1 MSDFYHLRPVRT
13 TGRPAARIVAGCLL
27 VLVVIAAPL
36 QSVEA
41 QTRWVTDK
49 VEIDVRR
56 GKSLQHAIVRMVP
69 TGTTVE
75 LLEQD
80 RDEGYS
86 RIRLPGGAEGWILSR
101 YLVDEPPARVALPAA
116 LERLEGAEEKRRAAE
131 AAMRDLRA
139 ERDQLAG
146 QLEVTGAARDEQARE
161 LAEIRRISAGA
172 IDLNESNRALKEQ
185 VAALEQQAAA
195 LTEEN
200 RRLKSGSTRD
210 WFLAGGATIV
220 VGILLGLLLP
230 RLRVKRR
237 SSWDSF

>member
-1 MSDFYHLRPVRT
+1 MSDYYHLRPALT
-13 TGRPAARIVAGCLL
+13 TGRFAAAALIGIIACVAPAKE
-27 VLVVIAAPL
+27 
-36 QSVEA
+36 SKA
-41 QTRWVTDK
+41 QTRWITDK

-56 GKSLQHAIVRMVP
+56 GKSLQHGIVRMVP

-80 RDEGYS
+80 REEGYS
-86 RIRLPGGAEGWILSR
+86 RIRLPGDAEGWVLSR
-101 YLVDEPPARVALPAA
+101 YLVDEPPPRVALPNA
-116 LERLEGAEEKRRAAE
+116 LERLAGAEEKRKAAE
-131 AAMRDLRA
+131 AAMQELRA
-139 ERDQLAG
+139 ERDRLAG
-146 QLEVTGAARDEQARE
+146 QLEVTGSARDEQAKE

-172 IDLNESNRALKEQ
+172 IDLNETNRNLKEQ
-185 VAALEQQAAA
+185 VATLEQQAAA

-210 WFLAGGATIV
+210 WFLAGGATII